1 MFKCGSSSTDY
12 HTSNS
17 MKTLEIRRHTMR
29 AKPGQHLSQE
39 GVTLAHRIGEA
50 MGPFDRVVTST
61 VPRAFETAIA
71 MGFAVDAQE
80 ELIAPYGQD
89 VEDEFPW
96 PQPFSGYAEEAL
108 RGGAVAHYVNRLTCF
123 YHDLLDS
130 IPKGSCALVVNHG
143 GVVEMSTVAC
153 FPDAD
158 YYKSFGGPVDYCEG
172 VRLFR
177 KKNEFVRAEI
187 LRIQ

>member
-1 MFKCGSSSTDY
+1 MSFAPLPASTEKRFA
-12 HTSNS
+12 SAN
-17 MKTLEIRRHTMR
+17 LNR
-29 AKPGQHLSQE
+29 ASGLGHSE
-39 GVTLAHRIGEA
+39 V
-50 MGPFDRVVTST
+50 
-61 VPRAFETAIA
+61 
-71 MGFAVDAQE
+71 
-80 ELIAPYGQD
+80 
-89 VEDEFPW
+89 
-96 PQPFSGYAEEAL
+96 PFSDAEEAL

-158 YYKSFGGPVDYCEG
+158 YKSFGGPVDYCEG